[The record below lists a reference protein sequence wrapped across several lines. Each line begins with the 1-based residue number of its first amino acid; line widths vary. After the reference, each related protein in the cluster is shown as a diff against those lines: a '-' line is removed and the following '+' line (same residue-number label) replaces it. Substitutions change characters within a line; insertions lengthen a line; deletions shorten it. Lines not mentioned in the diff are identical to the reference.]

1 MSPFPWK
8 CCCWALIQKI
18 FIFSDLSTDRG
29 VDVSA
34 VCVYP
39 ANNSV
44 DDVTGRFGR
53 NAGVFDIFRTLL
65 VNPNTGV
72 QTTSGYVE
80 VGTH

>member
-1 MSPFPWK
+1 M
-8 CCCWALIQKI
+8 
-18 FIFSDLSTDRG
+18 
-29 VDVSA
+29 
-34 VCVYP
+34 
-39 ANNSV
+39 

-80 VGTH
+80 VGLKHMWVVLCGGGY